1 MVIKIAV
8 PVCPIRFNDN
18 VIGLCATSLNVPG
31 KLKFNTKLDNLPLGK
46 NKFLN
51 DGALQIITM
60 IVKMT
65 NGLHAYNIDLALWC
79 FTGSGFTS
87 FEL

>member
-46 NKFLN
+46 NKF
-51 DGALQIITM
+51 
-60 IVKMT
+60 
-65 NGLHAYNIDLALWC
+65 
-79 FTGSGFTS
+79 
-87 FEL
+87 